1 MDAPEADW
9 IEGCKAERRRAFEPL
24 VRRYGPRAYRFAR
37 GIVGDAEEAKDLSQ
51 EAFIRF
57 FADGARVAYSK
68 GRKIS
73 NVWRVPIVE
82 DRVATWADA
91 ERVTH
96 DQAFIEF
103 VDVSPDGT
111 ELVVSSD
118 RSDARLASRLLADG
132 KEILFC
138 AFRSGNRDLWVVPA
152 AGGAARQLTAHEERD
167 SYPTWSPDG
176 TRIAFDSRRSA
187 TWTSGC

>member
-57 FADGARVAYSK
+57 FADGARVTYSK

-96 DQAFIEF
+96 GQAFIEF

-118 RSDARLASRLLADG
+118 RSGAP
-132 KEILFC
+132 
-138 AFRSGNRDLWVVPA
+138 DLWILPSS
-152 AGGAARQLTAHEERD
+152 GGEMRSLTTDPTPDWRPDYSPTAH
-167 SYPTWSPDG
+167 
-176 TRIAFDSRRSA
+176 A
-187 TWTSGC
+187 